1 MSIRIFVRWSNYS
14 ADATKNEGDL
24 QGRLE
29 AARSHPGY
37 HGDTAIKKEGYDDM
51 SDDDAELVGIT
62 QTVRRRATHAR
73 ASYATGFSGS

>member
-1 MSIRIFVRWSNYS
+1 MSSRTGGRWSSYS
-14 ADATKNEGDL
+14 AKAKENEGDW

-29 AARSHPGY
+29 AESSHPGY